1 MGDIRK
7 GTVSGVDYQNGMV
20 RVTYSDKGKSVTKS
34 LPYMNC
40 NGEYKMPEVGDSVVV
55 GHLSNGSSRGIVIG
69 TYWNKKNRPPEC
81 GKGIYKKE
89 MSTSP
94 GKAYQRYSD
103 ASGAYEMVSKD
114 IQMQAENEIKQ
125 SAKSMSADIQDALEI
140 ISKMVKLQ
148 IEEELNIAVKKITA
162 EIEEN
167 LKIVA
172 KTANIN
178 GKEGLKMYSDNN
190 TELKADAQMNLEDA
204 NWKTTLSRIMER
216 LQALDGN
223 LSDRK

>member
-1 MGDIRK
+1 
-7 GTVSGVDYQNGMV
+7 
-20 RVTYSDKGKSVTKS
+20 
-34 LPYMNC
+34 
-40 NGEYKMPEVGDSVVV
+40 MPEVGDSVVV

-69 TYWNKKNRPPEC
+69 TYWNTKNKPPEC
-81 GKGIYKKE
+81 GRGIYKKE

-114 IQMQAENEIKQ
+114 IQMKAENEITQ
-125 SAKSMSADIQDALEI
+125 SAKTMSADIRDVLEI

-148 IEEELNIAVKKITA
+148 VEEELNIAVKKITA

-167 LKIVA
+167 LKITA
-172 KTANIN
+172 KTVNIT
-178 GKEGLKMYSDNN
+178 GKEGLEMYSENN

-223 LSDRK
+223 VSDRK